1 MAEGGVTMSTFPSLA
16 DFLEHEVYPRLA
28 PEDIYIDPAHQ
39 WKHQSPRKWQGGCPW
54 HQSKSGTSF
63 VVSRDSLL
71 WWCQGCGIGGTPLQ
85 YLWKRRGG
93 AEITPRGADFVA
105 MVQELAVL
113 AGVAFPARTLT
124 REEQVRARQWETRR
138 AELEAVTAYAQQV
151 LWSQAGEAAR
161 GYLHT
166 RGFSENAIRALGM
179 GLYPTVDEV
188 VRLLQTQGHDLQDAR
203 QHGLLWQ
210 KLAGYVV
217 IPWAD
222 EYGRPLTLYGRWPSK
237 TLPADR
243 PKTIA
248 LPGDDSKRSP
258 LYFDRTRQAGHA
270 EVVLVEGVLD
280 AALLQA
286 LGDTRVIAC
295 VSAQLSRLQV
305 HTLVRHKVRAVTTCL
320 DPDQGG
326 ERGVVSCIKSLKAAG
341 IRAYV
346 APTLP
351 AGLDPDE
358 FVLRD
363 GLDAWH
369 AHVARAQAAVLWQV
383 DRALQQADL
392 TTASGRDTALGAVRY
407 LVRFCTDARE
417 RYDAWC
423 LVAERTGYP
432 VAILQQ
438 TARGVP
444 LSDPWLGDRRQWH
457 GVPLAV
463 RRVVP

>member
-1 MAEGGVTMSTFPSLA
+1 M
-16 DFLEHEVYPRLA
+16 
-28 PEDIYIDPAHQ
+28 
-39 WKHQSPRKWQGGCPW
+39 
-54 HQSKSGTSF
+54 
-63 VVSRDSLL
+63 
-71 WWCQGCGIGGTPLQ
+71 
-85 YLWKRRGG
+85 
-93 AEITPRGADFVA
+93 
-105 MVQELAVL
+105 
-113 AGVAFPARTLT
+113 
-124 REEQVRARQWETRR
+124 
-138 AELEAVTAYAQQV
+138 
-151 LWSQAGEAAR
+151 
-161 GYLHT
+161 
-166 RGFSENAIRALGM
+166 
-179 GLYPTVDEV
+179 
-188 VRLLQTQGHDLQDAR
+188 R
-203 QHGLLWQ
+203 QHGLLWA

-222 EYGRPLTLYGRWPSK
+222 AYGRPLTLYGRWPSQ

-305 HTLVRHKVRAVTTCL
+305 STLARHKVRAVTICL

-351 AGLDPDE
+351 DGLDPDE

-363 GLDAWH
+363 GLDAWRVH
-369 AHVARAQAAVLWQV
+369 IAQAQPAVLWQV
-383 DRALQQADL
+383 DRALQQYDL
-392 TTASGRDTALGAVRY
+392 TIATQRDTALAEVRQ
-407 LVRFCTDARE
+407 LVRFCPDAPE
-417 RYDAWC
+417 RYDVWR

-432 VAILQQ
+432 VAVLQQ
-438 TARGVP
+438 TRRGRP
-444 LSDPWLGDRRQWH
+444 LHDPWLGDRRQWH
-457 GVPLAV
+457 GVPLEV
-463 RRVVP
+463 RRAYS

>member
-1 MAEGGVTMSTFPSLA
+1 MSPASAGPSLGE
-16 DFLEHEVYPRLA
+16 FLEHEVYPRLT
-28 PEDIYIDPAHQ
+28 PEAIYTDPAHQ
-39 WKHQSPRKWQGGCPW
+39 WKHQSARKWQGGCPW
-54 HQSKSGTSF
+54 HDSESGTSF
-63 VVSRDSLL
+63 VVTLDSLL

-85 YLWKRRGG
+85 YLWKQHGG
-93 AEITPRGADFVA
+93 AGITPRGADFVA
-105 MVQELAVL
+105 MVRELAML
-113 AGVAFPARTLT
+113 AGVAFPERTLT
-124 REEQVRARQWETRR
+124 PEEQARVRQWETRR
-138 AELEAVTAYAQQV
+138 AGLEVVTISAQEV
-151 LWSQAGEAAR
+151 LWSPAGEAAR
-161 GYLHT
+161 QYLHA
-166 RGFSENAIRALGM
+166 RGFDAAAIRALGM
-179 GLYPTVDEV
+179 GLYPAVDEV
-188 VRLLQTQGHDLQDAR
+188 ARRLTRQGHDLQDVR
-203 QHGLLWQ
+203 QHGLLWR
-210 KLAGYVV
+210 KLEGYVV

-222 EYGRPLTLYGRWPSK
+222 AYGRPLTLYGRWPAK

-258 LYFDRTRQAGHA
+258 LYFDRTRQAGHC

-286 LGDTRVIAC
+286 QGDTRVIAC

-305 HTLVRHKVRAVTTCL
+305 STLARHKVRAVTICL

-326 ERGVVSCIKSLKAAG
+326 ERGVVSCLKSLKAAG

-351 AGLDPDE
+351 DGLDPDE

-369 AHVARAQAAVLWQV
+369 AHIARAQAAVLWQV
-383 DRALQQADL
+383 DRVLQQSDL
-392 TTASGRDTALGAVRY
+392 TTAPGRDAALLEVRQ
-407 LVRFCTDARE
+407 LVRFCTEARE
-417 RYDAWC
+417 RYDVWC

-432 VAILQQ
+432 VAVLQQ
-438 TARGVP
+438 TTRGVP
-444 LSDPWLGDRRQWH
+444 LHDPWLGERRQWH

-463 RRVVP
+463 QREGHDG

>member
-1 MAEGGVTMSTFPSLA
+1 MSTFPSLA
-16 DFLEHEVYPRLA
+16 DFLDHEIYPRLA
-28 PEDIYIDPAHQ
+28 PEDIYTDPAHQ

-54 HQSKSGTSF
+54 HDSKSGTSF
-63 VVSRDSLL
+63 VVSLDSLL
-71 WWCQGCGIGGTPLQ
+71 WWCQGCGVGGTPLQ
-85 YLWKRRGG
+85 YLWRLRGG
-93 AEITPRGADFVA
+93 TGTTPRGADFVA
-105 MVQELAVL
+105 LVRELATL
-113 AGVAFPARTLT
+113 AGIAFPERTLT
-124 REEQVRARQWETRR
+124 PEEQARARQWETRR
-138 AELEAVTAYAQQV
+138 AGLEAVTTYAQQV
-151 LWSQAGEAAR
+151 LWSAHGEGAR
-161 GYLHT
+161 AYMRT
-166 RGFSENAIRALGM
+166 RGFDDAAMCLLRM
-179 GLYPTVDEV
+179 GLYPAVDEV
-188 VRLLQTQGHDLQDAR
+188 ARLLRIQGQDLQDVR

-210 KLAGYVV
+210 KLEGYVV

-222 EYGRPLTLYGRWPSK
+222 AYGRPLTLYGRWPNKS
-237 TLPADR
+237 LPADR

-248 LPGDDSKRSP
+248 LPGDESKRSP
-258 LYFDRTRQAGHA
+258 LYFDRTHQAGHH

-295 VSAQLSRLQV
+295 VSAQLSRSQV
-305 HTLVRHKVRAVTTCL
+305 FTLARHKVHAVTICL

-351 AGLDPDE
+351 DGLDPDE

-369 AHVARAQAAVLWQV
+369 AHIARAQAAVLWQV

-392 TTASGRDTALGAVRY
+392 TTASGRDTALGEVRH

-463 RRVVP
+463 RRVAS